1 MAYCFDTSAFLE
13 CWTRYYPPDIFPGLW
28 DKLSDLAAY
37 KQIVAP
43 EEVRRELEKQED
55 DLTLWVQQRP
65 HIFVPLDSAV
75 QTSVREVLAR
85 HPFLV
90 KATSNR
96 NQADPFVIA
105 VARAQ
110 GLTVVTEEK
119 GGTPTKPK
127 IPSVCQDFNV
137 RCVGVVQFIRDQGW
151 TFS

>member
-65 HIFVPLDSAV
+65 HIFVPLDGAV
-75 QTSVREVLAR
+75 QTAVRKCSR
-85 HPFLV
+85 
-90 KATSNR
+90 
-96 NQADPFVIA
+96 
-105 VARAQ
+105 
-110 GLTVVTEEK
+110 G
-119 GGTPTKPK
+119 
-127 IPSVCQDFNV
+127 IPSSSKP
-137 RCVGVVQFIRDQGW
+137 RRTGTRPIH
-151 TFS
+151 S